1 MAQEWKYREHKG
13 KQGRFRIGDLVQLSA
28 YGKSTDQNTNPHFD
42 GNELGLIIEI
52 GGNTRFGG
60 DIQKYPIV
68 VQWINVPKGTN
79 VAKRFFF
86 RELKLK
92 RT

>member
-1 MAQEWKYREHKG
+1 MTQEWKYREHKG

-28 YGKSTDQNTNPHFD
+28 YGKSTDQNTNDYFD
-42 GNELGLIIEI
+42 GNELGLVIEI
-52 GGNTRFGG
+52 GGTRRGG
-60 DIQKYPIV
+60 DILKYPIV
-68 VQWINVPKGTN
+68 VQWINTPSTTTK
-79 VAKRFFF
+79 APSRFFF